1 MADHNEEYFVELDGS
16 HNHEKKA
23 DGTWKWGFAPESKEN
38 QFKVGDKPL
47 GGRPKGSKN
56 KKTLRQELADKGGLT
71 PAELLYSIMND
82 ENANIGQ
89 RMKAAEKLLDFTE
102 AKLSSIEVHT
112 DENHAAPFNIFLN
125 TNPEEVKAEE
135 EEDLCEECEC
145 PMDECEC
152 DYNRVEKK

>member
-1 MADHNEEYFVELDGS
+1 MADNHEEYFVEADGS
-16 HNHEKKA
+16 HNNEKKA

-56 KKTLRQELADKGGLT
+56 KKTLRQELADKGGLS
-71 PAELLYSIMND
+71 PAELLYSVMND

-125 TNPEEVKAEE
+125 TTPEEQTVKDTCPE
-135 EEDLCEECEC
+135 CEEHMDDCEC
-145 PMDECEC
+145 EGE
-152 DYNRVEKK
+152 E